1 MAIVKATCPDCGDV
15 EVTIAEVQVQV
26 CASTSWAT
34 YSFQCP
40 ICQLMVNKDANE
52 RVIGALT
59 RAGVRVMMWT
69 LPAELDEPKIGPAI
83 THDDLLSFHL
93 ALQDDRWQDE
103 VAGVGPER

>member
-40 ICQLMVNKDANE
+40 VCRFIVN
-52 RVIGALT
+52 RT
-59 RAGVRVMMWT
+59 RTSG
-69 LPAELDEPKIGPAI
+69 
-83 THDDLLSFHL
+83 
-93 ALQDDRWQDE
+93 
-103 VAGVGPER
+103 